1 MIWCSHKFF
10 PIPSVQEK
18 KLTLSLSVQYSFSL
32 FSIRHELLRVKTQGA
47 RGILGV
53 PAYKNFQYE
62 YTGHIAEK
70 TSICPNWGPQSG
82 IRSWPLH

>member
-18 KLTLSLSVQYSFSL
+18 KLTLSLSVQFSFSL
-32 FSIRHELLRVKTQGA
+32 CSIRHELLLVKTQGA
-47 RGILGV
+47 RGILAV
-53 PAYKNFQYE
+53 PAYKNFHYE
-62 YTGHIAEK
+62 YTVHIAEK
-70 TSICPNWGPQSG
+70 TSICPNWGPQSS